1 MSAISIPTI
10 AAEITEQFADLDA
23 DVTEASV
30 EADLETL
37 IVEYNVP
44 ADEAKRTVRG
54 NYLEDAGLS
63 RDALLNQSEDE
74 TMLVDD
80 VDEPEQ
86 WVDLEVQVVDLW
98 EDTHESMAQAGLL
111 GDESGTIKFIS
122 WAASDLPPLREGES
136 YRLDGVVTDEYE
148 GRHSVKL
155 VSTTGIECLATDVD
169 VDDNQRTMEG
179 ALVDIKDGSGLIKRC
194 PDEDCT
200 RVIRNG
206 RCSEHGDV
214 TGEFDLRIKGV
225 LDDGHTAQDVLLD
238 ADATEALTG
247 MGLDEAK
254 EMAMDALDTEVVMDA
269 FEEQLVGSY
278 YEVEGEMYRGYLL
291 VNAMD
296 QIDEHDL
303 DGAEETLIDAR
314 SKTAAVEDTAEHP
327 DPAPATAGETAPQDS
342 PADSDSTAGDSPAPQ
357 DSTADSTR
365 AADSSAGT
373 GAGDAPGEENG
384 GEPGMSEDGGEGAT
398 PASA

>member
-1 MSAISIPTI
+1 
-10 AAEITEQFADLDA
+10 
-23 DVTEASV
+23 
-30 EADLETL
+30 
-37 IVEYNVP
+37 
-44 ADEAKRTVRG
+44 
-54 NYLEDAGLS
+54 
-63 RDALLNQSEDE
+63 
-74 TMLVDD
+74 
-80 VDEPEQ
+80 
-86 WVDLEVQVVDLW
+86 
-98 EDTHESMAQAGLL
+98 
-111 GDESGTIKFIS
+111 
-122 WAASDLPPLREGES
+122 
-136 YRLDGVVTDEYE
+136 
-148 GRHSVKL
+148 
-155 VSTTGIECLATDVD
+155 
-169 VDDNQRTMEG
+169 MEG

-238 ADATEALTG
+238 AEATEALTG
-247 MGLDEAK
+247 MGLEDAK
-254 EMAMDALDTEVVMDA
+254 AMAMDALDTEVVMDA

-278 YEVEGEMYRGYLL
+278 YEVDGELYRGYLL
-291 VNAMD
+291 VDVMD

-314 SKTAAVEDTAEHP
+314 SKTAAVEDAAEHP
-327 DPAPATAGETAPQDS
+327 DTAPATAGGTAPQDS
-342 PADSDSTAGDSPAPQ
+342 PADSDSPAGSDSTAGGSPADS

-373 GAGDAPGEENG
+373 GAGDAPGKENG
-384 GEPGMSEDGGEGAT
+384 GEPAMNEEGSEGAT

>member
-23 DVTEASV
+23 DVTEAGV

-63 RDALLNQSEDE
+63 RDALFDTQADE
-74 TMLVDD
+74 RMVVDD

-155 VSTTGIECLATDVD
+155 VSTTGIECLATDVE
-169 VDDNQRTMEG
+169 VDDNQHTMEG

-200 RVIRNG
+200 RVVRNG

-225 LDDGHTAQDVLLD
+225 LDDGEQAQDVLLD

-247 MGLDEAK
+247 MGLEEAK

-278 YEVEGEMYRGYLL
+278 YEVEGELYRGYLL
-291 VNAMD
+291 VDAMD
-296 QIDEHDL
+296 QTDEHDL

-314 SKTAAVEDTAEHP
+314 SNTAAVEDAAEHP
-327 DPAPATAGETAPQDS
+327 DTAPATAGGA
-342 PADSDSTAGDSPAPQ
+342 APQ
-357 DSTADSTR
+357 DSTAGGSP
-365 AADSSAGT
+365 ADSSAGT
-373 GAGDAPGEENG
+373 ATGDALGEEKA
-384 GEPGMSEDGGEGAT
+384 GEPAVGEDGSEGGT

>member
-23 DVTEASV
+23 DVTEAGV

-63 RDALLNQSEDE
+63 RDALFDTQADE
-74 TMLVDD
+74 RMLVDD
-80 VDEPEQ
+80 VDESEQ
-86 WVDLEVQVVDLW
+86 WVDLEVKVVDLW

-155 VSTTGIECLATDVD
+155 VSTTGIECLATDVE

-225 LDDGHTAQDVLLD
+225 LDDGQEAQDVLLD

-247 MGLDEAK
+247 MGLEEAK
-254 EMAMDALDTEVVMDA
+254 SMAMDALDTEVVMDA

-278 YEVEGEMYRGYLL
+278 YEVEGELYRGYLL
-291 VNAMD
+291 VDAMD

-303 DGAEETLIDAR
+303 DGAEETLIEAR
-314 SKTAAVEDTAEHP
+314 SKTAAVEDAAEHP
-327 DPAPATAGETAPQDS
+327 DPAPATAGGAAPQDS
-342 PADSDSTAGDSPAPQ
+342 NSTAGG

-373 GAGDAPGEENG
+373 GAGDVPGEETG
-384 GEPGMSEDGGEGAT
+384 GERAVSEEGGEGAT

>member
-10 AAEITEQFADLDA
+10 AAEITDQFADTDA

-37 IVEYNVP
+37 IVDYQVP
-44 ADEAKRTVRG
+44 AEEAKRTVRG
-54 NYLEDAGLS
+54 NYLENAGLS
-63 RDALLNQSEDE
+63 RDALLDTQVDDRV
-74 TMLVDD
+74 LVDD

-86 WVDLEVQVVDLW
+86 WVDLKVQVVDLW

-136 YRLDGVVTDEYE
+136 YHLEGVVTDEYE

-155 VSTTGIECLATDVD
+155 VSTTGIECLATDVE
-169 VDDNQRTMEG
+169 VDDNEHTMEG

-200 RVIRNG
+200 RVVQNG

-225 LDDGHTAQDVLLD
+225 LDDGHEAQDVLLD

-247 MGLDEAK
+247 MGLEEAK
-254 EMAMDALDTEVVMDA
+254 SMAMDALDTEVVV
-269 FEEQLVGSY
+269 EQFTDELVGRY
-278 YEVEGEMYRGYLL
+278 YEVRGDEYGRYLL
-291 VNAMD
+291 VDEMD
-296 QIDEHDL
+296 AITDYDRT
-303 DGAEETLIDAR
+303 DVEELLIEAR
-314 SKTAAVEDTAEHP
+314 SRTVDVADAGDRTDGSRPSDTADSNADRTSTAGSDSIADSNNNADSTSTGDSTAADDTAE
-327 DPAPATAGETAPQDS
+327 DVPA
-342 PADSDSTAGDSPAPQ
+342 
-357 DSTADSTR
+357 
-365 AADSSAGT
+365 AA
-373 GAGDAPGEENG
+373 
-384 GEPGMSEDGGEGAT
+384 
-398 PASA
+398 

>member
-23 DVTEASV
+23 DVTEAGV

-63 RDALLNQSEDE
+63 RDALFDTQADE
-74 TMLVDD
+74 RMVVDD

-111 GDESGTIKFIS
+111 GDESGSIKFIS

-155 VSTTGIECLATDVD
+155 VSTTGIECLATDVE
-169 VDDNQRTMEG
+169 VDDNQHTMEG

-200 RVIRNG
+200 RVVRNG

-247 MGLDEAK
+247 MALDEAK

-278 YEVEGEMYRGYLL
+278 YEVEGELYRSYLL
-291 VNAMD
+291 VDAMD

-303 DGAEETLIDAR
+303 DSAEETLIDAR
-314 SKTAAVEDTAEHP
+314 SKTAAVEDAAEHP
-327 DPAPATAGETAPQDS
+327 DTAPATAGGAAPQDSTAGGS
-342 PADSDSTAGDSPAPQ
+342 PADSDSTAG
-357 DSTADSTR
+357 STR

-373 GAGDAPGEENG
+373 ATGDVPGGEKANEPGVGEE
-384 GEPGMSEDGGEGAT
+384 SGEGGT

>member
-23 DVTEASV
+23 DVTEAGV

-63 RDALLNQSEDE
+63 RDALFDTQADE
-74 TMLVDD
+74 RMVVDD

-155 VSTTGIECLATDVD
+155 VSTTGIECLATDVE
-169 VDDNQRTMEG
+169 VDDNQHTMEG

-200 RVIRNG
+200 RVVRNG

-225 LDDGHTAQDVLLD
+225 LDDGEQAQDVLLD

-247 MGLDEAK
+247 MGLEEAK

-278 YEVEGEMYRGYLL
+278 YEVEGELYRGYLL
-291 VNAMD
+291 VDAMD
-296 QIDEHDL
+296 QTDEHDL

-314 SKTAAVEDTAEHP
+314 SNTAAVEDAAEHP
-327 DPAPATAGETAPQDS
+327 DTAPATAGGAAPQDSTAGGS
-342 PADSDSTAGDSPAPQ
+342 PADSDSTAG
-357 DSTADSTR
+357 STR

-373 GAGDAPGEENG
+373 ATGDALGGEKANEPGVGEE
-384 GEPGMSEDGGEGAT
+384 GGEGAT

>member
-10 AAEITEQFADLDA
+10 AAEITDQFADTDA

-37 IVEYNVP
+37 IVDYQVP
-44 ADEAKRTVRG
+44 AEEAKRTVRG
-54 NYLEDAGLS
+54 NYLENAGLS
-63 RDALLNQSEDE
+63 RDALLDTQVDDRV
-74 TMLVDD
+74 LVDD

-86 WVDLEVQVVDLW
+86 WVDLKVQVVDLW

-136 YRLDGVVTDEYE
+136 YHLEGVVTDEYE

-155 VSTTGIECLATDVD
+155 VSTTGIECLATDVE
-169 VDDNQRTMEG
+169 VDDNEHTMEG

-200 RVIRNG
+200 RVVQNG

-225 LDDGHTAQDVLLD
+225 LDDGHEAQDVLLD

-247 MGLDEAK
+247 MGLEEAK
-254 EMAMDALDTEVVMDA
+254 SMAMDALDTEVVV
-269 FEEQLVGSY
+269 EQFTDELVGRY
-278 YEVEGEMYRGYLL
+278 YEVRGDEYGRYLL
-291 VNAMD
+291 VDEMD
-296 QIDEHDL
+296 AITDYDRT
-303 DGAEETLIDAR
+303 DVEELLVEAR
-314 SKTAAVEDTAEHP
+314 SRTVDVADAGDRTDGSRPSDTADSNADRTSTAGSDSIADSNNNADSTSTGDSTAADDTAE
-327 DPAPATAGETAPQDS
+327 DVPA
-342 PADSDSTAGDSPAPQ
+342 
-357 DSTADSTR
+357 
-365 AADSSAGT
+365 AA
-373 GAGDAPGEENG
+373 
-384 GEPGMSEDGGEGAT
+384 
-398 PASA
+398 

>member
-23 DVTEASV
+23 DVTEAGV

-63 RDALLNQSEDE
+63 RDALFDTQADE
-74 TMLVDD
+74 RMVVDD

-155 VSTTGIECLATDVD
+155 VSTTGIECLATDVE
-169 VDDNQRTMEG
+169 VDDNQHTMEG

-200 RVIRNG
+200 RVVRNG

-225 LDDGHTAQDVLLD
+225 LDDGEQAQDVLLD

-247 MGLDEAK
+247 MGLEEAK

-278 YEVEGEMYRGYLL
+278 YEVEGELYRGYLL
-291 VNAMD
+291 VDAMD
-296 QIDEHDL
+296 QTDEHDL

-314 SKTAAVEDTAEHP
+314 SKTAAVEGAAEHP
-327 DPAPATAGETAPQDS
+327 DTAPATAGGAAPQDSTAGGS
-342 PADSDSTAGDSPAPQ
+342 PADSDSTAG
-357 DSTADSTR
+357 STR

-373 GAGDAPGEENG
+373 ATGDALGGEKANEPGVGEE
-384 GEPGMSEDGGEGAT
+384 GGEGGT

>member
-1 MSAISIPTI
+1 MSATSIPTI

-63 RDALLNQSEDE
+63 RDALLNRSEDE

-86 WVDLEVQVVDLW
+86 WVDLEVKVVDLW

-136 YRLDGVVTDEYE
+136 YQLDSVVTDEYE

-155 VSTTGIECLATDVD
+155 VSTTGIECLTKDVD

-214 TGEFDLRIKGV
+214 SGEFDLRIKGV
-225 LDDGHTAQDVLLD
+225 LDDGQEAQDVLLD

-247 MGLDEAK
+247 MGLEEAK
-254 EMAMDALDTEVVMDA
+254 DMAMDALDTEVVMDA

-278 YEVEGEMYRGYLL
+278 YEVDGELYRGYLL
-291 VNAMD
+291 VDAMD

-303 DGAEETLIDAR
+303 DDAEETVIDAR
-314 SKTAAVEDTAEHP
+314 SKTAAVEDAAEHP
-327 DPAPATAGETAPQDS
+327 DTAPATAGGA
-342 PADSDSTAGDSPAPQ
+342 APQ
-357 DSTADSTR
+357 DSTADSDSTTGGSPADSDSTVDSTR
-365 AADSSAGT
+365 AADRSAGT
-373 GAGDAPGEENG
+373 GAGEENG
-384 GEPGMSEDGGEGAT
+384 GEPTVSEDGGEGAT